1 MSIRNIAQGGL
12 LICLSSVLQLI
23 PASFGE
29 IFVIVTIFSA
39 IPIYILSRLNPK
51 VGLLG
56 YIIAGILI
64 FFFNAHE
71 GLFFLFTN
79 GVVGFSLGAFNY
91 MLKSRFLISL
101 SSGIVLTLSLTLV
114 NFIIGIPVLGVNL
127 PGNLLIQVSIIM
139 FFSLIYCSIYLF
151 LANFIYNYLKRCY
164 PFN

>member
-39 IPIYILSRLNPK
+39 IPIYILSRLNLK

-71 GLFFLFTN
+71 SLFFLFTN